1 MAGRKP
7 NKPTGEIKLDLGEL
21 YDKQWKFID
30 SPKRYT
36 AYGGARGGGKT
47 HVLIRAK
54 ISLTKLT

>member
-1 MAGRKP
+1 MARKP

-21 YDKQWKFID
+21 YDKQWNFID
-30 SPKRYT
+30 SKCRYT